1 MNSLNLR
8 NLLLTGSAIVLML
21 FIMAFPTYLFVE
33 VFQNKGATVFL
44 LVVFAIGSSIFGYTS
59 RQDNFMTTI
68 VKLSLFTSTYLLM
81 LATLINYESVFSI
94 SEKFLLLISALYFAI
109 MPLFFRNPF
118 IRILTLTI
126 ALTLCNACI
135 AFYFHAIHLQYLFI
149 ITLVL
154 LVILGLS
161 NYAIRF
167 YTLLIALSLHLLS
180 WPLWESFNIRDMDIS
195 SITPIIVYILLGLSF
210 VPHLITH
217 WKNQSQQQNI
227 LYILGVMSLFIL
239 AYFLPSS
246 TIAGILIIVIG
257 FYLQSRTLHIV
268 GLLLFSYSLFMYY
281 YNLDSSL
288 STKGIIL
295 ISTGAMIL
303 MMRYVSHHFR
313 KLRHE
318 N

>member
-33 VFQNKGATVFL
+33 VFQNKSATIFL
-44 LVVFAIGSSIFGYTS
+44 LVVFAIGSSIYGYYT

-68 VKLSLFTSTYLLM
+68 LKLSLFTSTYLLM

-94 SEKFLLLISALYFAI
+94 SEKLLLLISAIYFAI

-118 IRILTLTI
+118 IRILTLTV
-126 ALTLCNACI
+126 ALALFNAAI
-135 AFYFHAIHLQYLFI
+135 AFYFYEINLQYIFI
-149 ITLVL
+149 IS
-154 LVILGLS
+154 LVILVVLGLS

-180 WPLWESFNIRDMDIS
+180 WPLWETLNIRYIDLS
-195 SITPIIVYILLGLSF
+195 LTTPIIVYILLGLSF
-210 VPHLITH
+210 VPHLIYH

-227 LYILGVMSLFIL
+227 LYILGIVGLFIL

-246 TIAGILIIVIG
+246 TIAGILVITIG

-268 GLLLFSYSLFMYY
+268 GLVLFGYSLFMYY
-281 YNLDSSL
+281 YNLESSL

-295 ISTGAMIL
+295 ISTGIVIL
-303 MMRYVSHHFR
+303 IARYAFHYFG
-313 KLRHE
+313 KIRHE

>member
-33 VFQNKGATVFL
+33 VFQNKGAAVFL
-44 LVVFAIGSSIFGYTS
+44 LVIFAIGSSIYGYCT

-68 VKLSLFTSTYLLM
+68 LKLSLFTSTYLLM
-81 LATLINYESVFSI
+81 LATLVNYESVFSI
-94 SEKFLLLISALYFAI
+94 SEKLLLLISAIYFAI

-118 IRILTLTI
+118 IRILTLTV
-126 ALTLCNACI
+126 ALTLFNAAI
-135 AFYFHAIHLQYLFI
+135 TFYFHEINPQYIFI
-149 ITLVL
+149 ISLVM
-154 LVILGLS
+154 LVVLGLS

-180 WPLWESFNIRDMDIS
+180 WPLWELLGFRTVDVSLT
-195 SITPIIVYILLGLSF
+195 TPIIVYILLGFSF
-210 VPHLITH
+210 IPYLIYH
-217 WKNQSQQQNI
+217 WKNQNQRQNI
-227 LYILGVMSLFIL
+227 LYILGIVGLFIL

-246 TIAGILIIVIG
+246 TIAGILVIAIG

-268 GLLLFSYSLFMYY
+268 GLLLFGYSLFMYY
-281 YNLDSSL
+281 YNLESSL

-295 ISTGAMIL
+295 ISTGIVIL
-303 MMRYVSHHFR
+303 IVRYAFHHFGNIH
-313 KLRHE
+313 HE